1 MSINKVILVGNLG
14 GDPEVRYANS
24 GVAVCNFTMATT
36 RNYKDKQGERKDETE
51 WHRIVAFG
59 RTAEVCG
66 EYLKKGRQVYI
77 EGRMQTRKWQDKD
90 GNDRWTTE
98 IVTENMQMLGN
109 RGGDSSGGGGGGGAQ
124 RERGSSSQSS
134 QSSSGNNEPYQPLPG
149 DIPDSDVPF

>member
-1 MSINKVILVGNLG
+1 MSINKVILIGNLG
-14 GDPEVRYANS
+14 GDPEVRYASS

-36 RNYKDKQGERKDETE
+36 RTYKDKQGERKDETE
-51 WHRIVAFG
+51 WHRVVAFG

-77 EGRMQTRKWQDKD
+77 EGRLQTRKWQDKD

-109 RGGDSSGGGGGGGAQ
+109 RGGDAGGAQ
-124 RERGSSSQSS
+124 RTSSS
-134 QSSSGNNEPYQPLPG
+134 QSSSGDNDPYQPLPG

>member
-36 RNYKDKQGERKDETE
+36 RTYKDKQGERKDETE

-109 RGGDSSGGGGGGGAQ
+109 RGGDGGGGSQ
-124 RERGSSSQSS
+124 RGSSSQG
-134 QSSSGNNEPYQPLPG
+134 SSGKDEPYQPLPG

>member
-36 RNYKDKQGERKDETE
+36 RTYKDKQGERKDETE

-109 RGGDSSGGGGGGGAQ
+109 RGGDSSGGGGGGAQ
-124 RERGSSSQSS
+124 RERSSSS

>member
-1 MSINKVILVGNLG
+1 MSINKVILIGNLG
-14 GDPEVRYANS
+14 GDPEVRYASS

-36 RNYKDKQGERKDETE
+36 RTYKDKQGERKDETE
-51 WHRIVAFG
+51 WHRVVAFG

-77 EGRMQTRKWQDKD
+77 EGRLQTRKWQDKD

-98 IVTENMQMLGN
+98 VVTESMQMLGN
-109 RGGDSSGGGGGGGAQ
+109 RGNDGGGGAQ
-124 RERGSSSQSS
+124 RGSSSQG
-134 QSSSGNNEPYQPLPG
+134 SSGNDDPYQPLPG

>member
-109 RGGDSSGGGGGGGAQ
+109 RGGDSSGGAQ
-124 RERGSSSQSS
+124 RSSSSQA
-134 QSSSGNNEPYQPLPG
+134 SSGNNDPYQPLPG

>member
-36 RNYKDKQGERKDETE
+36 RTYKDKQGERKDETE

-109 RGGDSSGGGGGGGAQ
+109 RGGGDAGGGAQ
-124 RERGSSSQSS
+124 RSSSSQS
-134 QSSSGNNEPYQPLPG
+134 QSSSSNNEPYQPLPG